1 MAHLTRWMLALAF
14 GALSLGALST
24 TALAGGDDYDP
35 ANDQEREGP
44 VYFGFVRDANGA
56 AVSGATVTLVSTNGQ
71 KATLNSNAVGLYRTH
86 INADTNPNTVT
97 VSCAKDGFKQTRV
110 QRRPSVA
117 VAAMVETNCFLQR
130 S

>member
-1 MAHLTRWMLALAF
+1 MFHKTRWMLALAI
-14 GALSLGALST
+14 GALSSA
-24 TALAGGDDYDP
+24 ALAGGDDYDP
-35 ANDQEREGP
+35 ANDKDREGP

-56 AVSGATVTLVSTNGQ
+56 AVPGATVTLTSTNGQ
-71 KATLNSNAVGLYRTH
+71 TATLNSNAVGLYRTH
-86 INADTNPNTVT
+86 INADTKADTVT
-97 VSCAKDGFKQTRV
+97 VSCAKDGYKQTRV

>member
-1 MAHLTRWMLALAF
+1 MAYSTRLMIALAI
-14 GALSLGALST
+14 GALST
-24 TALAGGDDYDP
+24 AALAGGDDYDP
-35 ANDQEREGP
+35 ANDKEREGP

-56 AVSGATVTLVSTNGQ
+56 AVPNATVTLVSTNGQ
-71 KATLNSNAVGLYRTH
+71 KASLNTNALGLYRTH
-86 INADTNPNTVT
+86 INAETRADTVT

-117 VAAMVETNCFLQR
+117 VAALVETNCFMQR

>member
-1 MAHLTRWMLALAF
+1 MAHPIRWMLALAF
-14 GALSLGALST
+14 GALTT
-24 TALAGGDDYDP
+24 TALAGGDDYDS
-35 ANDQEREGP
+35 ANDKEREGP

-71 KATLNSNAVGLYRTH
+71 KTSLNSNAVGLYRTH

>member
-1 MAHLTRWMLALAF
+1 MFHKTRWMLALAIC
-14 GALSLGALST
+14 ALSSA
-24 TALAGGDDYDP
+24 ALAGGDDYDA
-35 ANDQEREGP
+35 ANDKDKEGP

-56 AVSGATVTLVSTNGQ
+56 AVPGAKVTLTSTNGQ
-71 KATLNSNAVGLYRTH
+71 TATLNSNAVGLYRTH
-86 INADTNPNTVT
+86 INADTKADTVT
-97 VSCAKDGFKQTRV
+97 VSCAKDGYKQTRV

>member
-1 MAHLTRWMLALAF
+1 MAHPIRWMLALA
-14 GALSLGALST
+14 LGALSS

-35 ANDQEREGP
+35 ANDKDREGP

-56 AVSGATVTLVSTNGQ
+56 AVAGAAVTLAATNG
-71 KATLNSNAVGLYRTH
+71 KTATLNSNAVGLYRTH
-86 INADTNPNTVT
+86 LNADTDPNTVT
-97 VSCAKDGFKQTRV
+97 VSCAKDGYKQTKT

-117 VAAMVETNCFLQR
+117 VAALVETTCILQR

>member
-1 MAHLTRWMLALAF
+1 MAASTRWMLALA
-14 GALSLGALST
+14 LGALST
-24 TALAGGDDYDP
+24 AALAGGDDYDP
-35 ANDQEREGP
+35 ANDKDREGP

-56 AVSGATVTLVSTNGQ
+56 AVAGATVMLVSTNGQ

-97 VSCAKDGFKQTRV
+97 VSCAKDGFRQTRV

>member
-1 MAHLTRWMLALAF
+1 MFFPTRWILALAI
-14 GALSLGALST
+14 GALST
-24 TALAGGDDYDP
+24 TAMAGGDDYDS
-35 ANDQEREGP
+35 ANDKDKEGP

-56 AVSGATVTLVSTNGQ
+56 AVAGATVTLTSTNGQ
-71 KATLNSNAVGLYRTH
+71 TATLNSNAVGLYRTH
-86 INADTNPNTVT
+86 INADTKADTVT
-97 VSCAKDGFKQTRV
+97 VSCAKDGYKQTRV

>member
-1 MAHLTRWMLALAF
+1 MAHPTRWMLALAAA
-14 GALSLGALST
+14 ALSLGALST

-35 ANDQEREGP
+35 ANDKDREGP

-71 KATLNSNAVGLYRTH
+71 KASLKSTAVGLYRTH
-86 INADTNPNTVT
+86 LNADTDPNTVT
-97 VSCAKDGFKQTRV
+97 VSCAKDGFRQTKV

-117 VAAMVETNCFLQR
+117 VAAMVETNCVLQR

>member
-1 MAHLTRWMLALAF
+1 MAHPPRWIIALAL
-14 GALSLGALST
+14 GVLST

-35 ANDQEREGP
+35 ANDKEREGP

-56 AVSGATVTLVSTNGQ
+56 AVAGAAVTLTATNG
-71 KATLNSNAVGLYRTH
+71 KTATLNSNAVGLYRTH
-86 INADTNPNTVT
+86 LDADTNANTVA
-97 VSCAKDGFKQTRV
+97 VSCAKDGYRQTRV

>member
-1 MAHLTRWMLALAF
+1 MAYSTRLMLAFAIT
-14 GALSLGALST
+14 ALST
-24 TALAGGDDYDP
+24 AALAGGDDYDP
-35 ANDQEREGP
+35 ANDKEREGP

-56 AVSGATVTLVSTNGQ
+56 AVPNATVTLASTNG
-71 KATLNSNAVGLYRTH
+71 KTASLNTNALGLYRTH
-86 INADTNPNTVT
+86 IDAETRADTVT

-117 VAAMVETNCFLQR
+117 VAALVETNCFMQR

>member
-1 MAHLTRWMLALAF
+1 MATSTRWMLALA
-14 GALSLGALST
+14 AAALST

-35 ANDQEREGP
+35 ANDKEREGP

-56 AVSGATVTLVSTNGQ
+56 AVSGATVTLVAANGQ
-71 KATLNSNAVGLYRTH
+71 KASLNSNAVGLYRTH
-86 INADTNPNTVT
+86 INADTDPNTVT
-97 VSCAKDGFKQTRV
+97 VSCAKDGFRQTRV

-117 VAAMVETNCFLQR
+117 VAAMVETNCVLQR

>member
-1 MAHLTRWMLALAF
+1 MAHPIRWMLALAF
-14 GALSLGALST
+14 GALSLGALAT

-35 ANDQEREGP
+35 ANDKEREGP

-56 AVSGATVTLVSTNGQ
+56 AVSGATVTLVAANGQ
-71 KATLNSNAVGLYRTH
+71 KASLNSNAVGLYRTH
-86 INADTNPNTVT
+86 INADTDPNTVT
-97 VSCAKDGFKQTRV
+97 VSCAKDGFRQTRV

-117 VAAMVETNCFLQR
+117 VAAMVETNCVLQR

>member
-1 MAHLTRWMLALAF
+1 MAFPTRWIIALA
-14 GALSLGALST
+14 LGALST

-35 ANDQEREGP
+35 ANDKEREGP

-56 AVSGATVTLVSTNGQ
+56 AVAGAAVTLTATNG
-71 KATLNSNAVGLYRTH
+71 KTTTLNSNAVGLYRTH
-86 INADTNPNTVT
+86 LDADTNANTVT
-97 VSCAKDGFKQTRV
+97 VSCAKDGYRQTRV

>member
-1 MAHLTRWMLALAF
+1 MFHKTRWMLALAI
-14 GALSLGALST
+14 GALST
-24 TALAGGDDYDP
+24 AALAGGDDYDP
-35 ANDQEREGP
+35 VNDKDREGP

-56 AVSGATVTLVSTNGQ
+56 AVPGATVTLTSTNGQ
-71 KATLNSNAVGLYRTH
+71 TASLNSNAVGLYRTH
-86 INADTNPNTVT
+86 INADTKADTVT
-97 VSCAKDGFKQTRV
+97 VSCAKDGYKQTRV

>member
-1 MAHLTRWMLALAF
+1 MAYSTRLMIALAIT
-14 GALSLGALST
+14 ALST
-24 TALAGGDDYDP
+24 AALAGGDDYDP
-35 ANDQEREGP
+35 ANDKEREGP

-56 AVSGATVTLVSTNGQ
+56 AVPNATVTLVSTNGQ
-71 KATLNSNAVGLYRTH
+71 KASLNTNALGLYRTH
-86 INADTNPNTVT
+86 INAETRADTVT

-117 VAAMVETNCFLQR
+117 VAALVETNCFMQR

>member
-1 MAHLTRWMLALAF
+1 MAHPIRWMLALA
-14 GALSLGALST
+14 LGAFST

-35 ANDQEREGP
+35 ANDKEREGP

-117 VAAMVETNCFLQR
+117 VAAMVETNCFLQG

>member
-1 MAHLTRWMLALAF
+1 MAHPIRWMLALA
-14 GALSLGALST
+14 LGALAT

-35 ANDQEREGP
+35 ANDKDREGP

>member
-1 MAHLTRWMLALAF
+1 MAHPIRWMLALAF
-14 GALSLGALST
+14 GTLTT
-24 TALAGGDDYDP
+24 TALAGGDDYDS
-35 ANDQEREGP
+35 ANDKEREGP

-71 KATLNSNAVGLYRTH
+71 KTSLNSNAVGLYRTH

>member
-1 MAHLTRWMLALAF
+1 MFHKTRWMLALAI
-14 GALSLGALST
+14 GALST
-24 TALAGGDDYDP
+24 AVLAGGDDYDP
-35 ANDQEREGP
+35 ANDKDREGP

-56 AVSGATVTLVSTNGQ
+56 AVPGATVTLTSTNGQ
-71 KATLNSNAVGLYRTH
+71 TATLNSNAVGLYRTH
-86 INADTNPNTVT
+86 INADTRADTVT
-97 VSCAKDGFKQTRV
+97 VSCAKDGYKQTRV

>member
-1 MAHLTRWMLALAF
+1 MAHPTRWMLAIAT
-14 GALSLGALST
+14 AVLST
-24 TALAGGDDYDP
+24 TALAGGDDYDA
-35 ANDQEREGP
+35 ANDKEREGP

-56 AVSGATVTLVSTNGQ
+56 AVSGATVMLVSTNGQ
-71 KATLNSNAVGLYRTH
+71 KTSLNSNAVGLYRTH
-86 INADTNPNTVT
+86 INADTNPTTVT
-97 VSCAKDGFKQTRV
+97 VSCAKDGFRQTRV

>member
-1 MAHLTRWMLALAF
+1 MAASIRWMLALA
-14 GALSLGALST
+14 LGALST
-24 TALAGGDDYDP
+24 AALAGGDDYDA
-35 ANDQEREGP
+35 ANDKEREGP

-97 VSCAKDGFKQTRV
+97 VSCAKDGFRQTRV